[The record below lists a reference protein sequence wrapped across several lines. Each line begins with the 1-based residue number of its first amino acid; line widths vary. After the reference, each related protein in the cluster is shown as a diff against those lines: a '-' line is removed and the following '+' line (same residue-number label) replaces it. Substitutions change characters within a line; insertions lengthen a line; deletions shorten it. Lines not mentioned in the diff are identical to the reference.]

1 MYLVNVV
8 SGIHSQ
14 SGSYSKRRRCSRA
27 GSLVPYT
34 RRVGL
39 STLLEGF
46 SIVNLLISNTF
57 WIIMENI
64 STRSYEKLTLVHFNL
79 STCYMFQFLMFL
91 NFIELL

>member
-46 SIVNLLISNTF
+46 STVNLLISNTF

-64 STRSYEKLTLVHFNL
+64 STYEKLTLVHFNL
-79 STCYMFQFLMFL
+79 STCYMFQYLMFL
-91 NFIELL
+91 NFMKLL